1 MWEGD
6 LEGLG
11 GVSEVPHG
19 QAAVRV
25 AAHELLAF
33 VMPAHWVD
41 GLQAH
46 SAKENCMN
54 TALKTHI
61 KNKITVFLP
70 ANGTNLKPS
79 SLEFIWSSSEFVWLL
94 LLQMWKLTVY
104 ELLIFMKCMKYNSLF
119 HFPPTPDWVDEIK
132 VFHCWIV
139 TMQCQCHIL
148 DIKTKKGFIVLFCFV
163 FLSDEFILDP
173 KFRFLTTTSKTSRYN
188 QPSTPVLQRNMFKNK
203 RRLICYSAS

>member
-46 SAKENCMN
+46 SAKENYMIS
-54 TALKTHI
+54 ALKTHI

-79 SLEFIWSSSEFVWLL
+79 SLEFIWSASAFVCLL
-94 LLQMWKLTVY
+94 LLQMWKLTVG
-104 ELLIFMKCMKYNSLF
+104 ELFIFMKCTKYNSLF

-132 VFHCWIV
+132 VFHCWPCSV
-139 TMQCQCHIL
+139 
-148 DIKTKKGFIVLFCFV
+148 
-163 FLSDEFILDP
+163 
-173 KFRFLTTTSKTSRYN
+173 
-188 QPSTPVLQRNMFKNK
+188 
-203 RRLICYSAS
+203 SATF

>member
-46 SAKENCMN
+46 SAKENYMIS
-54 TALKTHI
+54 ALKTHI

-79 SLEFIWSSSEFVWLL
+79 SLEFIWSASAFVCLL
-94 LLQMWKLTVY
+94 LLQMWKLTVD
-104 ELLIFMKCMKYNSLF
+104 ELFIFMKCTKYNSLF
-119 HFPPTPDWVDEIK
+119 HFPPMPDWVDEIK
-132 VFHCWIV
+132 VFHCWVV

-148 DIKTKKGFIVLFCFV
+148 DIKTKKGFIVFFCFV
-163 FLSDEFILDP
+163 RWVHSVP
-173 KFRFLTTTSKTSRYN
+173 KI
-188 QPSTPVLQRNMFKNK
+188 PVLNNHLQN
-203 RRLICYSAS
+203 LTLQSAVNTCAVAQHVQK